1 MRRIVVIMGLC
12 IIALLLVAGCT
23 LPFGGQPAPTPAP
36 AVETPL
42 PTIAEQATVVTTA
55 TGGSLVPGP
64 TETIPV
70 NEGVTVTVEKGGTY
84 STTIITSFDGGK
96 GINFVSRI
104 EVKVTRPDG
113 SVVSGIVKPIMGD
126 TLELEGTKGD
136 DRVEVTAF
144 MKSGKIYKIIDQL
157 MPYKTR
163 G

>member
-1 MRRIVVIMGLC
+1 MRRTLVIMGLG
-12 IIALLLVAGCT
+12 IIALLLVAGCS
-23 LPFGGQPAPTPAP
+23 LPFGGQPAPTPTVAP
-36 AVETPL
+36 ETPL
-42 PTIAEQATVVTTA
+42 PTLVEHATVVTTA
-55 TGGSLVPGP
+55 SGGSLVPGP
-64 TETIPV
+64 TETIPT
-70 NEGVTVTVEKGGTY
+70 NEGITVSLEKGGTY

-113 SVVSGIVKPIMGD
+113 SMVSGIVKPIMGD

-136 DRVEVTAF
+136 DRVEVTAY
-144 MKSGKIYKIIDQL
+144 MKSGKVYKIIDQL